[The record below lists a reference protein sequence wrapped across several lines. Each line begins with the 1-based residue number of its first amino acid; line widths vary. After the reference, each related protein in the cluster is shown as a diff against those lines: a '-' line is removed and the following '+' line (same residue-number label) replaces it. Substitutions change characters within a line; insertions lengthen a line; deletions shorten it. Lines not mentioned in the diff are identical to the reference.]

1 MWFKQKQKRFIL
13 ANGLQLSSS
22 KSLLFSPDSALFVCF
37 LFKYSETP
45 KSSLKRVKLHKQ
57 RGTVM
62 HLYLTAFGNPHFWRR
77 GVYRTQT
84 VTNSAPEYTASSGH
98 GAAGRGK
105 EGHGER
111 EMRKEGSEWRLT
123 FLGGVWKLRGAER
136 MLLTLNTQALRR
148 WSQVWNG
155 IL

>member
-37 LFKYSETP
+37 LFKHSETP
-45 KSSLKRVKLHKQ
+45 KSSFKCGKLHKQ

-62 HLYLTAFGNPHFWRR
+62 HLYLTTFSNPHFWRS

-84 VTNSAPEYTASSGH
+84 NSAPEHTASSGQA
-98 GAAGRGK
+98 AAGNGK

-111 EMRKEGSEWRLT
+111 EMRTEGSERRLT
-123 FLGGVWKLRGAER
+123 FLGGVRKHRGAER
-136 MLLTLNTQALRR
+136 MLLTLNTQALRG